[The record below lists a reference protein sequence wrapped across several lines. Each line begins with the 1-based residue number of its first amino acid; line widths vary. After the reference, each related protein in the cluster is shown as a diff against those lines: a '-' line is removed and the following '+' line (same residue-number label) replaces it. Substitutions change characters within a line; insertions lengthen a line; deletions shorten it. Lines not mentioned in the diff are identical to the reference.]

1 MDPMTFSLRQAGHV
15 FTHVH
20 TWLVWM
26 IGLSV
31 GLHKKVLN
39 FMQSGQF
46 LGSNTFAIQNIP
58 LNHTKVMTFDLL
70 GYQCVTVLVR
80 GCIT

>member
-1 MDPMTFSLRQAGHV
+1 MTFSLRQAGHV

-31 GLHKKVLN
+31 GLHKKV
-39 FMQSGQF
+39 GQF
-46 LGSNTFAIQNIP
+46 LCSSTFAIQNIP

-70 GYQCVTVLVR
+70 VYQCVTVLVR